1 MFSAC
6 LVDYCEFVLVRG
18 ILLDLF
24 SLFHFIFLFPLV
36 SQAISTVDFPLR
48 TLHLE
53 DEISPEDGEF
63 LTGKARE

>member
-6 LVDYCEFVLVRG
+6 LVDYCDFVLVRG

-24 SLFHFIFLFPLV
+24 SLFYFIFLLPLV
-36 SQAISTVDFPLR
+36 SQAISAVDFPLR
-48 TLHLE
+48 TVHRE
-53 DEISPEDGEF
+53 AQSSQEDGEF